1 MLCRLFL
8 LLSLTGMLVGCGGD
22 SNKGVNRDRDR
33 PRSASDKEKEKD
45 KAVSDKDKA
54 EKKGEKK

>member
-33 PRSASDKEKEKD
+33 PRSASDKDKD
-45 KAVSDKDKA
+45 KDKDKDQDKA
-54 EKKGEKK
+54 EKKVEKK

>member
-1 MLCRLFL
+1 MLRRLIVY
-8 LLSLTGMLVGCGGD
+8 LSLTGMLVGCGGD

-33 PRSASDKEKEKD
+33 PRSASDKEK
-45 KAVSDKDKA
+45 AVSDKDKA